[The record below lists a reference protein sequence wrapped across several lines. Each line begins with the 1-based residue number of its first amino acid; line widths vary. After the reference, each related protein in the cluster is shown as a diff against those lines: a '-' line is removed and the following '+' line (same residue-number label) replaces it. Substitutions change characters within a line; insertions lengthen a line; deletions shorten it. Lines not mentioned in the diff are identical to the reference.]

1 MTIKAFIFDLDGVIT
16 DTAEYHYLAWRKL
29 ADSLDIPFDR
39 DDNEKMKGVERMASL
54 DRILAKSDV
63 TFSQQRRQALAAEK
77 NANYLEY
84 INSITPDDILPGVLP
99 LLAELN
105 TLGCRTGVASA
116 SKNAALV
123 LNKLGLSSQFDYV
136 ADASLIEQAKP
147 HPEVFLNVME
157 TFALRPSECIGIEDA
172 YLGVKAIKS
181 AQMFAVGIGQRDIL
195 NNADLVYPDMAG
207 FELEQVL
214 AIAS

>member
-54 DRILAKSDV
+54 DRILVKSEAE
-63 TFSQQRRQALAAEK
+63 FSPQRRQELAAVK
-77 NANYLEY
+77 NAYYLEF

-99 LLAELN
+99 LLAELKK
-105 TLGCRTGVASA
+105 LGCRAGVASA

-123 LNKLGLSSQFDYV
+123 LGKLGIISQFDYV

-157 TFALRPSECIGIEDA
+157 YFSLTPSQCIGIEDA
-172 YLGVKAIKS
+172 YVGVKAIKS
-181 AQMFAVGIGQRDIL
+181 AQMFAVGIGQNDIL
-195 NNADLVYPDMAG
+195 NNADLVYLDMAG
-207 FELEQVL
+207 FDLEQVL
-214 AIAS
+214 ASAS